1 MDADRGLIKGVC
13 FLGSPPVKAEQ
24 DGSVFIGNLA
34 EVIVVWRT
42 LGQPQ
47 ECLIPFKARGD
58 IAYANDRPNAFHSW
72 LHVMLSRVIG
82 GKRDRAS
89 RDHAGSIAD
98 IRGDHHCASP

>member
-1 MDADRGLIKGVC
+1 MD
-13 FLGSPPVKAEQ
+13 SPSVKAEQ

-34 EVIVVWRT
+34 EVIVVRRT

-58 IAYANDRPNAFHSW
+58 IAYANDAFHRW

-82 GKRDRAS
+82 GKRDEAS